1 MKCFH
6 FFGREKRE
14 RKKEKEEPKT
24 PKPNSRRSSVTT
36 SRRSRVEA
44 RGNNQSPN
52 LSSNLKVFTLSELKQ
67 ITRNFSNSAK
77 LGEGGFGCVFK
88 GVIKNSEDPYKKID
102 VAIKQLGKLGRQVNS
117 SVRLL
122 ILHFFLYMYFHQFL
136 FINLLKFILVHVLR
150 MLFV

>member
-14 RKKEKEEPKT
+14 RENEER
-24 PKPNSRRSSVTT
+24 KPNSRRSSVTT
-36 SRRSRVEA
+36 SHRSRVEA
-44 RGNNQSPN
+44 RGNSQSPN

-88 GVIKNSEDPYKKID
+88 GVIKNSEDPSKKTD
-102 VAIKQLGKLGRQVNS
+102 VAIKQLGKQGQQV
-117 SVRLL
+117 
-122 ILHFFLYMYFHQFL
+122 FFISFL
-136 FINLLKFILVHVLR
+136 TCIFINSCLSIY
-150 MLFV
+150 